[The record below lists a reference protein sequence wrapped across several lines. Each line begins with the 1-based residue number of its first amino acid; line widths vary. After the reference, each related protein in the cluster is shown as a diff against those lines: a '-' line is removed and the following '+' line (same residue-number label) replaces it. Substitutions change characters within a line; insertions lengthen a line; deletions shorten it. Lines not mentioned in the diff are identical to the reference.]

1 MVNKISAFKTV
12 FNRAI
17 KHQGSEQALKAQL
30 PEGIKSAGALTA
42 VGDDR
47 YLSEITKS
55 VFKAGFVWRVI
66 DNKWPDFE
74 RAFHNFDVPTCQ
86 FISPEEEDRL
96 CDDPSI
102 VRNRQKILTVKGNA
116 AMVADIAASHG
127 SFGKFLA
134 HWPDQDYIGLLD
146 YFKKHGER
154 MGGNSCQY
162 FLRFVGKDGFL
173 LTQDVIRALINA
185 GVVDK
190 APASKAARQAVQQG
204 FNQWQQE
211 SGLKL
216 AELSRVLALSIG

>member
-1 MVNKISAFKTV
+1 MAKKISAFKKIYV
-12 FNRAI
+12 RAVN
-17 KHQGSEQALKAQL
+17 HQGSEKELRAQL
-30 PEGIKSAGALTA
+30 PNGIKNAKALAA

-74 RAFHNFDVPTCQ
+74 RAFWNFDVPTCQ
-86 FISPEEEDRL
+86 FISPEAEDKL
-96 CDDPSI
+96 CDNPSI

-116 AMVADIAASHG
+116 AMVADIAENHG
-127 SFGKFLA
+127 SFGEFLA
-134 HWPDQDYIGLLD
+134 DWPDNDYIGLLD
-146 YFKKHGER
+146 YFKKHGQR

-173 LTQDVIRALINA
+173 LTQDVTRALINA

-190 APASKAARQAVQQG
+190 APTSKGARQAVQQG
-204 FNQWQQE
+204 FNQWRDE
-211 SGLKL
+211 SGFNL
-216 AELSRVLALSIG
+216 AEMSRVLALSIG